1 MPVQLVI
8 LVIWLEKIKILSH
21 MAARLL
27 NLSETRNILR
37 FTSQQWPTLAL
48 GQSFKPFLKVG
59 NYILEN
65 GIYGWK
71 HLFFGLLMVRSI
83 LIRMTH
89 NGIISPFL
97 NDFKIQRLERINM
110 QLLVFQLFSDFI
122 VIQRKYDQG
131 LGLSISLKYYEPNL
145 KTIILAKFWLCHR
158 FKEWDLDQRF

>member
-27 NLSETRNILR
+27 NLSETRSILR
-37 FTSQQWPTLAL
+37 FTSQQWPILVL
-48 GQSFKPFLKVG
+48 GESFKPFLVG
-59 NYILEN
+59 NINLEN
-65 GIYGWK
+65 GICGWK
-71 HLFFGLLMVRSI
+71 HLSYGLLMVRSI

-89 NGIISPFL
+89 SGTISLFL

-110 QLLVFQLFSDFI
+110 LLLVFQLFSDFI

-131 LGLSISLKYYEPNL
+131 LGLSNFL
-145 KTIILAKFWLCHR
+145 
-158 FKEWDLDQRF
+158 